1 MEQPQPVPL
10 RFGSKPST
18 LIWLVAILGLT
29 WLLRMKFWGQPL
41 IMDEGLHA
49 YMGWG
54 MLQGLV
60 PFKDMYN
67 TKPPGIYVLH
77 SLLFLLVEP
86 TALNIKVFATIYTLG
101 TVLAV
106 FFVARKLAGEIVGLL
121 AALLFGMF
129 SNGANIDGY
138 GVNSEV
144 FMVLPYTLA
153 AYSLL
158 QAVETERNKYYF
170 LFGFWTGVACTIKQV
185 AAVNLFWV
193 GGYLLVCLFRA
204 NEWKGAARRSLKQ
217 GIWVAAGAVLPW
229 LPFCI
234 YFYLHD
240 ALGKFYY
247 WMVTA
252 NARYIAGSY
261 SYEPNLNLFFDGMT
275 NVLSE
280 NGLLWLLALVGIG
293 GLWGGLRWSKL
304 TFAEQGRCSWQ
315 QTAWIL
321 MALWPVFSFLGIAMG
336 GRFYSHYFIQI
347 IPPLAVLGGTGLACL
362 ISDFR
367 AEGRG
372 IIRGPSEFLVAGVL
386 AWCLVLFVST
396 ETPYYLNFTDFTG
409 EQIGINRYG
418 HDPSIARFIGRYL
431 RNRTET
437 DDFIYVWRWNPEI
450 NFYALRKSPSPILV
464 HTHSDFAPWNFL
476 SFPWGDP
483 EEEAIQS
490 LYRFP
495 PKYIVAIQVVSDN
508 PLLQDYLELYYQE
521 ETSIEL
527 EKMKQLRPFK
537 IYRHRNR

>member
-1 MEQPQPVPL
+1 MEQSQTVPL
-10 RFGSKPST
+10 QCGSKLSSS
-18 LIWLVAILGLT
+18 IWLVAILGLT

-106 FFVARKLAGEIVGLL
+106 FFVARKLAGERAGLF
-121 AALLFGMF
+121 AALLFGIF
-129 SNGANIDGY
+129 SSGANIDGY

-158 QAVETERNKYYF
+158 QAVETGRSKPYF
-170 LFGFWTGVACTIKQV
+170 LFGFWTGLACTIKQV

-193 GGYLLVCLFRA
+193 AVYLLVRLFRA
-204 NEWKGAARRSLKQ
+204 NERNRAARRSLKH
-217 GIWVAAGAVLPW
+217 GLWVAAGAVLPW

-252 NARYIAGSY
+252 NARYITGGY
-261 SYEPNLNLFFDGMT
+261 SYGPNLNMFFDGMSKI
-275 NVLSE
+275 LSE
-280 NGLLWLLALVGIG
+280 NGLLWLLALAGIG
-293 GLWGGLRWSKL
+293 GLWNGLRWSKL
-304 TFAEQGRCSWQ
+304 TFAEQGRRSWQ

-321 MALWPVFSFLGIAMG
+321 MALWPVFSFLGIALG

-347 IPPLAVLGGTGLACL
+347 IPPLAVLGGTGLAGL
-362 ISDFR
+362 IADFR
-367 AEGRG
+367 TTGSS
-372 IIRGPSEFLVAGVL
+372 IMRGPAEFIVAGVF
-386 AWCLVLFVST
+386 AWCLVLFVGT
-396 ETPYYLNFTDFTG
+396 EAPYYLKLSD
-409 EQIGINRYG
+409 EQISHYRFGTAELSVARY
-418 HDPSIARFIGRYL
+418 IGRYL

-464 HTHSDFAPWNFL
+464 HTYSDNIPWNIL

-495 PKYIVAIQVVSDN
+495 PKYIVVLQKVSDN
-508 PLLQDYLELYYQE
+508 PLLQDYLKLYYQE
-521 ETSIEL
+521 ETSLEL
-527 EKMKQLRPFK
+527 EKLKKLRPFK